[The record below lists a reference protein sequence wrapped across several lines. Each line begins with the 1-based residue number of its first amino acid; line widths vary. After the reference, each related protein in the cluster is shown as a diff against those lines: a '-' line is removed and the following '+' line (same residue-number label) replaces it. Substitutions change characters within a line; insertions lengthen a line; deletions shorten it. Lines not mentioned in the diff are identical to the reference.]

1 VVTTI
6 LETTVIVDLLR
17 NYPPAETWIQAQ
29 TEASLAITPIIWME
43 VIGGGP
49 TKVKR
54 IQAASLMQRFNMLEL
69 NPADMNWAMHQQMAY
84 ELSHGVGMMDCLIAS
99 VSYRLQIPLYTHNL
113 KHFTPLLGDLAQK
126 IHWVQIL

>member
-49 TKVKR
+49 TKVNVLDISDK
-54 IQAASLMQRFNMLEL
+54 ITF
-69 NPADMNWAMHQQMAY
+69 PP
-84 ELSHGVGMMDCLIAS
+84 
-99 VSYRLQIPLYTHNL
+99 YRLCGWAFSSLIPIRHNAAIPYFPEPRVSPWM
-113 KHFTPLLGDLAQK
+113 K
-126 IHWVQIL
+126 